1 MHNSKSRVGIF
12 MAVGIVIAIVVGV
25 FVWNTSSSERS
36 AQAGYVSATD
46 TTDTQAPR
54 KESPIAKTSK
64 ATSKSASK
72 SPSLIDAPSSTP
84 PRPHNSA
91 PQAQINLDTQS
102 SQRTAQQRGYNL
114 NSDPYA
120 PPHAVVGTTQEQ
132 PATRVFRPTNVV
144 PTTVMATT
152 TAGGPTAGA
161 GAPGS
166 GTGGTGSASGSGDS
180 SGAGVGAQN
189 GGEHNRPSTSTAGA
203 PRPDGTGESA
213 TGAPATEPTATAPTP
228 AEDGGD
234 AGDTDDHGENAPRPT
249 GATDPM
255 TRPDGAAPQ
264 GEPSPQHAADGANAD
279 ASANTAQTAQPAQ
292 PAQTGDAAAAT
303 GTSEAASVA
312 DPGAANAAQVVE
324 TPRELVEQ
332 GVNHAP
338 APAPAAKKSKT
349 PSTGFSSDALQAWN
363 RFTRPFQ
370 R

>member
-25 FVWNTSSSERS
+25 FVWNTSSSEHS
-36 AQAGYVSATD
+36 AQAGYVSA
-46 TTDTQAPR
+46 TDTQAPR

-64 ATSKSASK
+64 ATSRSASK
-72 SPSLIDAPSSTP
+72 SPSLIDAPSSAP
-84 PRPHNSA
+84 PRPHSSA

-102 SQRTAQQRGYNL
+102 SQRTAQQRDYNL

-120 PPHAVVGTTQEQ
+120 PQHAVVGTPQEQ

-152 TAGGPTAGA
+152 AAGGPTADA

-166 GTGGTGSASGSGDS
+166 GTGGAGSASGSGDS
-180 SGAGVGAQN
+180 SGASVGTQD
-189 GGEHNRPSTSTAGA
+189 GGEPNHPSTSTAGA
-203 PRPDGTGESA
+203 PRPDETGESA
-213 TGAPATEPTATAPTP
+213 TGAPTTEPTATAPTP

-234 AGDTDDHGENAPRPT
+234 GGDTDGHSENAPRPT
-249 GATDPM
+249 RTADPM
-255 TRPDGAAPQ
+255 ALPDGAAPQ
-264 GEPSPQHAADGANAD
+264 GEPSPQHAADGANAE
-279 ASANTAQTAQPAQ
+279 ASASTAQTAQPAQ
-292 PAQTGDAAAAT
+292 PAQTGGAAAAT
-303 GTSEAASVA
+303 GASEAASLA

-338 APAPAAKKSKT
+338 APEPAAKKSKT